1 MDRELWGHI
10 GRFRPSE
17 RPATLFR
24 SLMSDTVIQPRPL
37 GHPLAGQTLSG
48 ARMLVQVLADEGVEA
63 IFGYSGGAILPTYD
77 AVFLHN
83 EERSRRGEPQIPLI
97 VPANEQGAG
106 FMAAG
111 YARASG
117 RVGVCLVTSG
127 PGATNTVTPVRD
139 CMADSVPIVVICG
152 QVARA
157 SIGTDAFQEAPVAA
171 LMGSIAKHV
180 FLVTDPERL
189 EPTIRTAFELARTGR
204 PGPVVIDVPKD
215 VQNWEGV
222 FQGAGTLTIPGYR
235 RRMQEL
241 AEHTIDAVE
250 AARFFAMLGESHRP
264 LIYAGGGVINA
275 NAAAALAEFASAF
288 DIPVVTTLMGIG
300 AIDTTHRLSMRMLG
314 MHGTA
319 FANYAVEDCDFLIT
333 LGARFDDR
341 VAGVP
346 SKFARGALRIA
357 HLDIDRAEINKV
369 KLVDWSH
376 VGLLDRALGALTDY
390 GRRTGFQH
398 DYGDW
403 HAALDELKRTYAMSY
418 DRASPLIQPY
428 YVIEEINRHT
438 GGEAII
444 TTGVG
449 QHQMWAAQ
457 YCDFRHPRLWLT
469 SGSMGTMGF
478 GLPAAIGAQLA
489 QPNRLVID
497 IDGDSS
503 IRMNIGELET
513 VTTYD
518 LPLKIVV
525 LNNFGDG
532 MVKQWQKLFFKGRL
546 SASDRSLHKKDFV
559 RAAQAD
565 GFAFAARLDRKEDV
579 PRVIEEFIRF
589 PGPAFLEVMIDP
601 DAGVYPMVGPG
612 QTYEEMITGDFI
624 PSRYRVKIKPP
635 GPSEMF

>member
-1 MDRELWGHI
+1 
-10 GRFRPSE
+10 
-17 RPATLFR
+17 
-24 SLMSDTVIQPRPL
+24 MSDTVIQPRPV
-37 GHPLAGQTLSG
+37 GNPLAGQTMSG
-48 ARMLVQVLADEGVEA
+48 ARMIVQVLADEGVEA

-77 AVFLHN
+77 AVFLYN
-83 EERSRRGEPQIPLI
+83 EEQAQRGGAQIPLI

-111 YARASG
+111 YARATG

-127 PGATNTVTPVRD
+127 PGATNTVTPIRD

-171 LMGSIAKHV
+171 LMGSVAKHV
-180 FLVTDPERL
+180 FLVTDPSRL
-189 EPTIRTAFELARTGR
+189 EATVRSAFELARTGR
-204 PGPVVIDVPKD
+204 PGPVVIDIPKD

-222 FQGAGTLTIPGYR
+222 FQGAGTLPLPGYR
-235 RRMQEL
+235 RRMKEL
-241 AEHTIDAVE
+241 ADQIIEPRDAE
-250 AARFFAMLGESHRP
+250 RFFEMLGESRRP

-275 NAAAALAEFASAF
+275 DAAGALTEFATTF
-288 DIPVVTTLMGIG
+288 EVPVVTTLMGIG
-300 AIDTTHRLSMRMLG
+300 AIDTTHRLAMRMLG
-314 MHGTA
+314 MHGAA
-319 FANYAVEDCDFLIT
+319 FANYAVEDCDFLIAA
-333 LGARFDDR
+333 GSRFDDR

-346 SKFARGALRIA
+346 AKFARGAKRIA

-369 KLVDWSH
+369 KHVQWSH
-376 VGLLDRALGALTDY
+376 VGLLAEALVALTEH
-390 GRRTGFQH
+390 GRRTGFRR
-398 DYGDW
+398 DYGEW
-403 HAALDELKRTYAMSY
+403 HRALAELKHVHAMGY
-418 DRASPLIQPY
+418 DRQSPLIQPY

-438 GGEAII
+438 RGEAII

-457 YCDFRHPRLWLT
+457 YCDFRRPRLWLS

-489 QPNRLVID
+489 HPRRLVVD

-518 LPLKIVV
+518 LPIKIVV

-546 SASDRSLHKKDFV
+546 SASDKSLHKKDFI
-559 RAAQAD
+559 RTAQAD
-565 GFAFAARLDRKEDV
+565 GFHYAVRLDRKEDV
-579 PRVIEEFIRF
+579 PRVVEQFIRF
-589 PGPAFLEVMIDP
+589 EGPAFLEVMIDP

-612 QTYEEMITGDFI
+612 QTYEEMITGEFI
-624 PSRYRVKIKPP
+624 ASRHKVDIKPP
-635 GPSEMF
+635 DPSEMF